1 MQNNNFSMR
10 YFPLEMK
17 KINSYI
23 AGYLTYMKET
33 RKLAD

>member
-10 YFPLEMK
+10 YFTLEVK
-17 KINSYI
+17 KISYI